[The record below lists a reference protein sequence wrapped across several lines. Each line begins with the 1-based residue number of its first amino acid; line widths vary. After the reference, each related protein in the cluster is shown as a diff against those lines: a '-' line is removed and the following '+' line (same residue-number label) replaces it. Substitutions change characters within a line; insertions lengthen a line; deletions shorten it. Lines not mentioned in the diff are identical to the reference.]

1 MLADISAG
9 VGVDM
14 SRMVLAYGQVASA
27 NYLRGTELRQFS
39 EAGVNVLGGLADY
52 YTELKGRVVEVD
64 EVFDMVSRRMV
75 RFEHVDEVLRR
86 MTQSGGEFYNMQAI
100 QAQTLK
106 GQVSNLQDSLDIMLN
121 EIGKANEGTLKFF
134 VALTRDL
141 VENWRVFGTA
151 IEDVGIALAT
161 VGFVKTIQT
170 LRLTGDALEEAAT

>member
-9 VGVDM
+9 VGVEM

-39 EAGVNVLGGLADY
+39 EAGVNILGGLAEY
-52 YTELKGRVVEVD
+52 FTELKGRVVEVD

-100 QAQTLK
+100 PSRNT
-106 GQVSNLQDSLDIMLN
+106 
-121 EIGKANEGTLKFF
+121 
-134 VALTRDL
+134 
-141 VENWRVFGTA
+141 
-151 IEDVGIALAT
+151 
-161 VGFVKTIQT
+161 
-170 LRLTGDALEEAAT
+170 